1 MQKKTIVTPDH
12 KIISQKSRSLQ
23 KKKNGS
29 KKMNDGQ
36 IGSKSDRGKL
46 MALQDALQDQITFSE
61 GF

>member
-1 MQKKTIVTPDH
+1 MQKNPIVTTDH
-12 KIISQKSRSLQ
+12 KIISRKSKSLQ

-36 IGSKSDRGKL
+36 VGSISDRGKL
-46 MALQDALQDQITFSE
+46 MALQDALQDQITFCE

>member
-12 KIISQKSRSLQ
+12 KIISRKSKSLQ
-23 KKKNGS
+23 KKKNSS

-36 IGSKSDRGKL
+36 VGSKSDRGKL
-46 MALQDALQDQITFSE
+46 MALQDALQDQITLSE